1 VSGVSGVSGVLVWVA
16 VRRTALCGP
25 DGNPFA
31 GQRSRGIR
39 GLGLSE
45 IEGEV
50 AGEIGERQFADAVQ
64 PLSTSA

>member
-1 VSGVSGVSGVLVWVA
+1 MVFSGVSGGLVWVA

-39 GLGLSE
+39 GLGLL
-45 IEGEV
+45 EGEV